1 MALFVPS
8 LSMTNTAYSLFD
20 NVMLEPGWTRNLG
33 QDT

>member
-20 NVMLEPGWTRNLG
+20 NVVMEPPDWM
-33 QDT
+33 DT